1 VRNYK
6 NVTDDSISA
15 MLLFGDNEK
24 GEFTSTWIGNLR
36 AILFIQDAVEQK
48 NVAKIPFLLPQADD

>member
-1 VRNYK
+1 VVINDKNAHGCVRGSK

-24 GEFTSTWIGNLR
+24 GELTSTRIGNLR
-36 AILFIQDAVEQK
+36 AILFIQDAVE
-48 NVAKIPFLLPQADD
+48 